1 MQKFLNTLWEF
12 TGEKEED
19 NTIFNQKALKVCKVF
34 KVESLKIPKADVPSR
49 KTAYN
54 LFWKDIRKTETELQ
68 DAPVSKAS
76 AIISKEWKKVKIWGK
91 KMKKHK

>member
-1 MQKFLNTLWEF
+1 MQKFLNTPWEF

-34 KVESLKIPKADVPSR
+34 KVEPLKIPKADVPSR

-54 LFWKDIRKTETELQ
+54 LF
-68 DAPVSKAS
+68 
-76 AIISKEWKKVKIWGK
+76 
-91 KMKKHK
+91 